1 MKTLTSFV
9 AVLAAVA
16 IFAGASFAQAPATPA
31 APAPSAPK
39 AAAPAAGPTT
49 PAPAAQAPAKAPV
62 VQNITG
68 EFVAMDKAAKTV
80 TVKHVVD
87 NKPTQI
93 TLGVDDT
100 MLTALAQIKAGDK
113 VKVTYEEMGGKFV
126 AKTIVKA

>member
-1 MKTLTSFV
+1 MKSLTSLV

-16 IFAGASFAQAPATPA
+16 IFAGASFAQAPA

-39 AAAPAAGPTT
+39 AAAPAGPAT
-49 PAPAAQAPAKAPV
+49 PAPAAQAPAKAPMV
-62 VQNITG
+62 KNITG

-93 TLGVDDT
+93 TLSADDT
-100 MLTALAQIKAGDK
+100 MLAALAQLKPGDQ

>member
-1 MKTLTSFV
+1 MKTLMTFV
-9 AVLAAVA
+9 AALAAVA

-39 AAAPAAGPTT
+39 AAT

-100 MLTALAQIKAGDK
+100 MLTALAQIKPGDK
-113 VKVTYEEMGGKFV
+113 LKVTYEELSGKFV
-126 AKTIVKA
+126 AKAIVKA